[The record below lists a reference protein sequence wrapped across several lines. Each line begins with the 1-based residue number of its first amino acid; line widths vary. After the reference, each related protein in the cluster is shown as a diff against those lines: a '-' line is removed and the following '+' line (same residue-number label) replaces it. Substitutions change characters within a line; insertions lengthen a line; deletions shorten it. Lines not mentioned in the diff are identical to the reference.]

1 MEYLWAPWRTEFI
14 TRPKQEGCVLCDKPK
29 SDRDRDNFVLYRG
42 EHNYVML
49 NRWPYNP
56 GHMMVIP
63 YNHVG
68 GLEDLTKKAMIEH
81 SEIIRRCVKAV
92 KKILNAEGCNLG
104 MNLGKS
110 AGAGIDAHIH
120 THVVPRWIGDMNF
133 MPVIGDC
140 KVVPEALD
148 ATYLKLKG
156 HI

>member
-1 MEYLWAPWRTEFI
+1 
-14 TRPKQEGCVLCDKPK
+14 
-29 SDRDRDNFVLYRG
+29 
-42 EHNYVML
+42 
-49 NRWPYNP
+49 
-56 GHMMVIP
+56 MMVIP